1 MPRARSPNRDKAREL
16 WLASGKKRLLK
27 DIASELGVSESQ
39 VRKWKSQDG
48 WEKVALPKEEE
59 KKKSNVTKRKRG
71 GQPGNKNGV
80 GHGAPKGNKNAVTT
94 GEFERLFFSDLSDEE
109 KQLIQSIEYE
119 KKVLLKQEIAL
130 LTVREKRILQ
140 RIEEA
145 KKKTGGL
152 SIKDVTTR
160 KAEITGSLLSGKQNQ
175 NETITHALS
184 TFELISRLEEALT
197 RIQAKKIK
205 CIDSLNKIEVDEKK
219 LQLEERKLT
228 GETEQDKLID
238 DWIDSVIG
246 DEDE

>member
-1 MPRARSPNRDKAREL
+1 MLSDIKKAEKDYL
-16 WLASGKKRLLK
+16 KGMKYK
-27 DIASELGVSESQ
+27 DIAEKYGVSINTVKSW
-39 VRKWKSQDG
+39 VRRYDWAKK
-48 WEKVALPKEEE
+48 KKCAHKEEGCTP
-59 KKKSNVTKRKRG
+59 KKRG
-71 GQPGNKNGV
+71 APKGNKNAV
-80 GHGAPKGNKNAVTT
+80 GNSGGGAPKGNKNAVTT
-94 GEFERLFFSDLSDEE
+94 GEFERLFFSDLNDEE

-119 KKVLLKQEIAL
+119 KKVLLRQEIAL

-160 KAEITGSLLSGKQNQ
+160 KTEITGNLLSGKQSQ

-219 LQLEERKLT
+219 LYLEERKLT

-238 DWIDSVIG
+238 DWIDGVIG